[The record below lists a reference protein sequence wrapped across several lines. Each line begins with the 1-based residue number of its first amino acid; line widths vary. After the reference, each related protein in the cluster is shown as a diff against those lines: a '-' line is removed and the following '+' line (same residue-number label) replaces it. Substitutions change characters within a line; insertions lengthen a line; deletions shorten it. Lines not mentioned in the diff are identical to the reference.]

1 MNMSSTTK
9 SRNLWPTAIIGF
21 FSVAIIFIITFIA
34 WAVRQR
40 EDLVSAD
47 YYEREVRFQSQL
59 DSMNRSQGVAAK
71 TVVTFEPGRQAILI
85 NLPEA
90 KAAGTTGSIHLY
102 RPSDAR
108 LDRELPLALTAE
120 GTQHLDAKQLRDGLW
135 KVRVKWSANGQDYF
149 LDQPVIVTSGALVSD
164 PARG

>member
-1 MNMSSTTK
+1 MKKNTTTTT
-9 SRNLWPTAIIGF
+9 SPRNLWPAAITGF
-21 FSVAIIFIITFIA
+21 FIVAIIFIVTFIA

-59 DSMNRSQGVAAK
+59 DSMNRSQAVAAK
-71 TVVTFEPGRQAILI
+71 TVVTYEPAQQAIVI

-108 LDRELPLALTAE
+108 LDREMPLALTAD

-135 KVRVKWSANGQDYF
+135 KVRVKWNASGQDFF
-149 LDQPVIVTSGALVSD
+149 LDQPVIVTSG
-164 PARG
+164 